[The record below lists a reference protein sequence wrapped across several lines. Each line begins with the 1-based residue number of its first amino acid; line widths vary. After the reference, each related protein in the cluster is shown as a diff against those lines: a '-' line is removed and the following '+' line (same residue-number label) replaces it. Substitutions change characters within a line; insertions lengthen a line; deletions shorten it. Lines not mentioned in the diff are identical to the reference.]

1 MIKALY
7 KIHSMFD
14 GVRIYAVFLSVVCL
28 FTTFLGLRMFTMINN
43 EAAEYRIVKSNTLGR
58 AYYFC
63 DNGSG
68 FYFSPEQLKEY
79 KAELR
84 EYTALD
90 KFFTFKYGCDVVH
103 EEGGRLIYGSIVL
116 LEPGFYEYFPLLK
129 NLGLD
134 FSEDPDGC
142 VIGSNYFK
150 TERGEKLIEFKFWS
164 GPNTQI
170 SKQIT
175 VCGRLRYPYRFIYPS
190 GGGTD
195 LRINDII
202 KQGHII
208 IMQDTE
214 SFKKMIGRESSTLNM
229 FILTVK
235 DDASDTEVQALLDKL
250 ETLGTVKSF
259 DDMLTEGKASLQ
271 TDIKNLLPRPLFNL
285 AATLIAYL
293 SMVVLL
299 VRKKQKDMAVIY
311 LCGASKGKIIAAM
324 IGACCLVSLVP
335 CLINGLLVI
344 EIPKTDV
351 DGLNAF
357 LTPDLI
363 WIVVI
368 YFAITV
374 VIAAVSVAVSFAGR
388 SPIENLRG
396 LE

>member
-235 DDASDTEVQALLDKL
+235 DDANDVEVEALLDKL

-259 DDMLTEGKASLQ
+259 DDMLTEARESLQ

-324 IGACCLVSLVP
+324 IGACCMVSLVP

-344 EIPKTDV
+344 EIPRIDME
-351 DGLNAF
+351 GMNAF

-374 VIAAVSVAVSFAGR
+374 MIAAVSVAVSFAGR